1 VTVLDLRE
9 LRPARTRLFE
19 TTIIAFIGISWWK
32 GLRQGGRQRLSPVAC
47 PDPVHLVLT
56 PTWPTVWLALGKAH
70 RGASAFIKARLGA
83 TGHLF
88 LSRFGSVAMDE
99 DHLMAARTVA
109 LNPVMARLVERAQ
122 DGRGPPPERIF
133 EGRNDGL
140 VDGAPL
146 LSRAAGCFAD
156 LLDEAPARFRDSGDR
171 EASRAHTDAGQA
183 GLSPRGA
190 WSRPRRSYRSDETRG
205 APAR

>member
-1 VTVLDLRE
+1 VSCARRE
-9 LRPARTRLFE
+9 RVFLA

-109 LNPVMARLVERAQ
+109 LNPVMARLAERAQ
-122 DGRGPPPERIF
+122 DWPWSAARAHLRGPQRRTDSWTER
-133 EGRNDGL
+133 L
-140 VDGAPL
+140 Y
-146 LSRAAGCFAD
+146 SRAR
-156 LLDEAPARFRDSGDR
+156 PAASPTFSTRRPPGSRFRRSRRVSG
-171 EASRAHTDAGQA
+171 AH
-183 GLSPRGA
+183 
-190 WSRPRRSYRSDETRG
+190 
-205 APAR
+205 